1 MDLAQAVTML
11 SGEGYG
17 MNPSIFEARIH
28 ALRPA
33 VGQEQA
39 ATWFRAAL
47 EGSSLYTSDAPRSVQ
62 MP

>member
-1 MDLAQAVTML
+1 MDLAQAVTVL

-33 VGQEQA
+33 AGQEQA

-47 EGSSLYTSDAPRSVQ
+47 KVHPCMQAVRHAQSRTP
-62 MP
+62 